1 MAAASQRQY
10 AAILRHCIGAQMK
23 SHRTIISLG
32 SINADFQVRAE
43 RWTPNSVEAQRL
55 TGIAV
60 QAVADALRAGRAL
73 ISRGAKV
80 ALMKMAQGGCVA
92 VTADNAVL
100 IRPTPVKVVDTTGA
114 GDMFAGA
121 LAVALLEGRSLAD
134 GVRFA
139 VAAANVSVTRYG
151 AQASYPDRREVDKM
165 LALLPPN
172 EQIA

>member
-1 MAAASQRQY
+1 
-10 AAILRHCIGAQMK
+10 MK

-100 IRPTPVKVVDTTGA
+100 IRPTLVKVVDTTGA